1 MACCFNLKKRAG
13 FACKERARSTH
24 VFRLSH
30 QLNQTDE
37 TDDDWQ
43 EGAAGMRLQLFAQ
56 QVQTVLSS

>member
-13 FACKERARSTH
+13 FACKEGARSTR

-30 QLNQTDE
+30 QLNQTDG
-37 TDDDWQ
+37 DWQ
-43 EGAAGMRLQLFAQ
+43 EGAAGMRLQVFAQ